1 MRGFKTSVV
10 LVFIITLLPKS
21 FGTSNNYQLE
31 IRGFPWCRTAD
42 TKREEKVTV
51 TVYVHYMPFTY
62 GSATTICGKYLLVT
76 AIFASATIET
86 NVIYVRYTYSNSSTL
101 FTREIPRQC
110 VNHNDNPD
118 KRWNLGDARFY
129 CHVRDLVP
137 P

>member
-31 IRGFPWCRTAD
+31 VRGVPWCRTAD

-51 TVYVHYMPFTY
+51 TVYVHYMPGTY
-62 GSATTICGKYLLVT
+62 GNATGPCGKHLLVT

-86 NVIYVRYTYSNSSTL
+86 NVVYVKYVYHNSSTL

-110 VNHNDNPD
+110 LNRY
-118 KRWNLGDARFY
+118 RWNVGYARFY
-129 CHVRDLVP
+129 CYFMDLLP